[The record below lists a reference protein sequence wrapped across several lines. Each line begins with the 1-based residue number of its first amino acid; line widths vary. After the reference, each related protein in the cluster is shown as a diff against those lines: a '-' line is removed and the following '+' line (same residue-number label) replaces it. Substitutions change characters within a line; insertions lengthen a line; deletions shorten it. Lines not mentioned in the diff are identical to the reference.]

1 MPWSQNRSF
10 SVELA
15 GAPDRIAQ
23 VHSAGADQAGVT
35 VEAVVSRDPLDRQSA
50 RCRIT
55 VEQPRDT
62 EEESRAGARLLRLL
76 DIVERYAGPSSGL
89 IVVYQCVTGHSD
101 VLYEELYDM
110 GLEADAVARLAASE
124 LELRIHI
131 ALAAFAAMYDPDLD
145 MDPDDETG

>member
-15 GAPDRIAQ
+15 GAPDRIAE
-23 VHSAGADQAGVT
+23 VHDAVADQAAIT
-35 VEAVVSRDPLDRQSA
+35 VEAAVSPGPTDRQSGQ
-50 RCRIT
+50 CRIT
-55 VEQPRDT
+55 VDQPGDT
-62 EEESRAGARLLRLL
+62 DWESRAGARLLRLL

-89 IVVYQCVTGHSD
+89 IVVDQCVTGHSD
-101 VLYEELYDM
+101 VLYEEWYDM

-131 ALAAFAAMYDPDLD
+131 ALGAFATSSDPGLD
-145 MDPDDETG
+145 IDPDDYTG